1 MFLRPFSFSIALGLA
16 SFVFGSPKTQTN
28 WIWTPQRRLAEDLP
42 PEDKAVCRGNAQAIN
57 KFCYDWTDYWMSWE
71 GTADPNSYNQDS
83 CVVDSVTKTMHC
95 SLKAQCSGGYMAE
108 SDLSFLSYP
117 CGKNCEGSLLIDC
130 CLKCGT
136 YRDDPRSLGV
146 NGVACQGCEDED
158 IAKATEQ
165 AQCFFNGKSFKCQSS
180 DHCHLGSPS
189 RFEKSC
195 NIIPCDHCET
205 ENLKGQCCQDCVR
218 RQCVD
223 KNLTSNLVCKG
234 CNEVTSSS
242 SVPTWAWVLIILV
255 TTALVVYLVYRAYV
269 SRKGSES
276 GEESSEEQD

>member
-1 MFLRPFSFSIALGLA
+1 
-16 SFVFGSPKTQTN
+16 
-28 WIWTPQRRLAEDLP
+28 
-42 PEDKAVCRGNAQAIN
+42 
-57 KFCYDWTDYWMSWE
+57 
-71 GTADPNSYNQDS
+71 
-83 CVVDSVTKTMHC
+83 
-95 SLKAQCSGGYMAE
+95 MAE

-165 AQCFFNGKSFKCQSS
+165 AQCFFNGKSFKCQS
-180 DHCHLGSPS
+180 
-189 RFEKSC
+189 R
-195 NIIPCDHCET
+195 DHCET
-205 ENLKGQCCQDCVR
+205 DNLKGQCCQDCVR

-255 TTALVVYLVYRAYV
+255 PIALVAYLGYKAIA